1 MKIAYS
7 NLASPEWSMEEVFQH
22 AVKIGFDGVE
32 IRLVDGE
39 VIRADMDAITRNRIV
54 KLAKDAKVDIV
65 GLGASTR
72 FATSDAAVRK
82 DNVAELL
89 KYIELASAMEVPM
102 VRTFGGGIP
111 NKGNTSAT
119 DDINYVAESLNA
131 VASRAEA
138 LGVEVLLETHD
149 EFSYSTLVRDALK
162 LVPSSAIGAIWDT
175 HHPYRMNE
183 TVEQTYANLYDR
195 LRHVHLKDAK
205 RNGDGWELVVF
216 GEGEVPVRQIVE
228 KLVSSGYD
236 RYLCV
241 EWEKKWH
248 PEIEPAVTALPKHID
263 ILRGYLAGSSSSH

>member
-7 NLASPEWSMEEVFQH
+7 NLASPEWSMEKVFEN
-22 AVKIGFDGVE
+22 AVKFGFDGVE

-39 VIRADMDAITRNRIV
+39 VIRSGMDADTRNRIV
-54 KLAKDAKVDIV
+54 KLAKDASVDIV

-72 FATSDAAVRK
+72 FATSDAEVRK
-82 DNVAELL
+82 ENVAELL
-89 KYIELASAMEVPM
+89 KYIELASLMEAPM
-102 VRTFGGGIP
+102 VRTFGGGVP
-111 NKGNTSAT
+111 NKGEMN
-119 DDINYVAESLNA
+119 DGEDVKYVAESLNA
-131 VASRAEA
+131 VASRAEE

-149 EFSYSTLVRDALK
+149 EFSHSNLVQDVLK
-162 LVPSSAIGAIWDT
+162 LVPSSSIGAIWDT

-205 RNGDGWELVVF
+205 KNGDGWDLVVF
-216 GEGEVPVRQIVE
+216 GEGEVPVREIVE
-228 KLVSSGYD
+228 KIVAAGYD

-248 PEIEPAVTALPKHID
+248 PEIEPAAKALPKHLD
-263 ILRGYLAGSSSSH
+263 ILRGYLA

>member
-7 NLASPEWSMEEVFQH
+7 NLASPEWSMDEVFH
-22 AVKIGFDGVE
+22 KAAKIGFDGVE

-39 VIRADMDAITRNRIV
+39 VIPSDMDADTRKRIV
-54 KLAKDAKVDIV
+54 KLAKDAAVDIV

-72 FATSDAAVRK
+72 FATSDASVRQE
-82 DNVAELL
+82 NVTQLL
-89 KYIELASAMEVPM
+89 KYIELAAEMEVPM

-111 NKGNTSAT
+111 NKGHTSAE
-119 DDINYVAESLNA
+119 DDVNYVAESLNA
-131 VASRAEA
+131 VSSRAEE

-149 EFSYSTLVRDALK
+149 EFSHSSHVRDALK
-162 LVPSSAIGAIWDT
+162 QVSSNSVGAIWDT

-183 TVEQTYANLYDR
+183 SVEETYSNLHDR

-205 RNGDGWELVVF
+205 RKGDGWELVVF

-228 KLVSSGYD
+228 KLISSGYN

-248 PEIEPAVTALPKHID
+248 PEIEPAATALPKHLD
-263 ILRGYLAGSSSSH
+263 ILRGYLA